1 MMPKATAIINA
12 KKAIKIALTIKK
24 PLIRDGMYYGGISP
38 RAYGARETGV
48 RLEDYGYTKAQEAAW
63 DAAESERLKPTSES
77 YSP

>member
-1 MMPKATAIINA
+1 MMPKATANINA
-12 KKAIKIALTIKK
+12 KKATKIALTIKK
-24 PLIRDGMYYGGISP
+24 PLIRDGMHYGGISP
-38 RAYGARETGV
+38 RWA